1 MAFPAKSCTSS
12 PRIAMRGTRWNA
24 QSNRSSFIMPIS
36 WISTSPNFW
45 ANARPRSDARDRHRL
60 VMNEIDIV
68 RDISR
73 RFEKAD
79 IPYMLTG
86 SMAMNYYAQPR
97 MTRDIDV
104 VIAIGPEDVG
114 RVAALFRPDYYVSEE
129 NIRESLAHESIFN
142 LIHQESVIKVDCIIR
157 QSSDYRRV
165 EFERRERIS
174 ILDFR
179 TFIVSK
185 EDLIISKLFWAKNS
199 HSEIQL
205 ADVQNLLSTGYD
217 ADYLQHWTGELG
229 LDNLFNEYLS
239 LPIRRRKSNKSHHRK
254 S

>member
-12 PRIAMRGTRWNA
+12 PRIAMRGTRSSA
-24 QSNRSSFIMPIS
+24 RSNRSSFITLIS
-36 WISTSPNFW
+36 STSILPSFW
-45 ANARPRSDARDRHRL
+45 ANARPRSDAPDRHRL

-73 RFEKAD
+73 RFENAD

-104 VIAIGPEDVG
+104 VIAIGPEDVD

-129 NIRESLAHESIFN
+129 NIRESVARESIFN

-157 QSSDYRRV
+157 KRTEYRR
-165 EFERRERIS
+165 
-174 ILDFR
+174 
-179 TFIVSK
+179 
-185 EDLIISKLFWAKNS
+185 
-199 HSEIQL
+199 
-205 ADVQNLLSTGYD
+205 
-217 ADYLQHWTGELG
+217 LG
-229 LDNLFNEYLS
+229 VVGVVKKYRFCLVAV
-239 LPIRRRKSNKSHHRK
+239 
-254 S
+254 

>member
-1 MAFPAKSCTSS
+1 
-12 PRIAMRGTRWNA
+12 
-24 QSNRSSFIMPIS
+24 
-36 WISTSPNFW
+36 
-45 ANARPRSDARDRHRL
+45 
-60 VMNEIDIV
+60 MNEIDIV

-73 RFEKAD
+73 RFEQAG
-79 IPYMLTG
+79 IAYMLTG

-104 VIAIGPEDVG
+104 VIAISLDDVG

-157 QSSDYRRV
+157 KSSEYRKT
-165 EFERRERIS
+165 EFERRQRIP
-174 ILDFR
+174 ILDFT

-185 EDLIISKLFWAKNS
+185 EDLIISKLSWAKDS

-205 ADVQNLLSTGYD
+205 GDVRNLLATGYD
-217 ADYLQHWTGELG
+217 AEYVERWTRELE
-229 LDNLFNEYLS
+229 LVNLLKEC
-239 LPIRRRKSNKSHHRK
+239 LP
-254 S
+254 

>member
-1 MAFPAKSCTSS
+1 MAFLARSCTSS
-12 PRIAMRGTRWNA
+12 PLTVTRGTRWSVR
-24 QSNRSSFIMPIS
+24 SNRSFSITRIS
-36 WISTSPNFW
+36 WTSISPNFLVS
-45 ANARPRSDARDRHRL
+45 AQPRSDAPDRHRL

-73 RFEKAD
+73 RFEKAG
-79 IPYMLTG
+79 ISYMLTG

-104 VIAIGPEDVG
+104 VIAIGPEDIG

-129 NIRESLAHESIFN
+129 NIRESVARESIFN

-174 ILDFR
+174 ILDFT
-179 TFIVSK
+179 TFVVSK

-229 LDNLFNEYLS
+229 LDNLLNECL
-239 LPIRRRKSNKSHHRK
+239 R
-254 S
+254 